1 LFLIFFIAFRMFSVI
16 ARKHAERDKKTENM
30 RNAGRL
36 KMQAL
41 SNAIPWKW
49 RTKSHPWNLQNLE
62 NEGPNR
68 RGWKMQDQ
76 FELKNLENLLHDN

>member
-1 LFLIFFIAFRMFSVI
+1 MAAQRTQNFGAISNNFAIRSREMSHQKEGE
-16 ARKHAERDKKTENM
+16 RNSKHQCRP
-30 RNAGRL
+30 GRL

-49 RTKSHPWNLQNLE
+49 RTKSQPWNLQDVE

-76 FELKNLENLLHDN
+76 VDFKK